1 MLVVQYFRL
10 LDYSPFEVA
19 MLFLFY
25 ESFGFVTNLVGGWL
39 GARIGLDLTMHIG
52 IAMQAVALGLL
63 TVPDTR
69 LSVPRGSKGASGGRR
84 ASFWQRPCCHLSCP
98 SSRRARRGQPL
109 FEALANLVV
118 YKALGLDPASHLGAA
133 LHFFAKDTAKIFAL
147 LVIVIY
153 LMGLLRALLSPER
166 VREFVRGRP
175 DWQARGFAVTLG
187 AVTPFCSC
195 SSVPLFIGFV
205 EAGIPLGVTF
215 SFLIASPMI
224 NEVAAVILVGI
235 LGWKLA
241 ALYVGAGLLVA
252 WVGGIVMQSFR
263 PERWVEEYVWRI
275 QMGQAD
281 LAEPDRSF
289 AGRHRYAVTEV
300 TEIVGRIWRWVLLGI
315 GVGALFHG
323 FVPEQ
328 WVSANLGGD
337 AWYTVPVAVLMGIP
351 LYSNA
356 TGVIPVAE
364 AMLTKGVAV
373 GTTLALMMSVAALS
387 LPEMLILRK
396 VIKWQALAL
405 FAGVLAVAFTLVG
418 WGFNVVA

>member
-1 MLVVQYFRL
+1 M
-10 LDYSPFEVA
+10 FEA
-19 MLFLFY
+19 FA
-25 ESFGFVTNLVGGWL
+25 NLIVYRG
-39 GARIGLDLTMHIG
+39 IGLDPT
-52 IAMQAVALGLL
+52 
-63 TVPDTR
+63 T
-69 LSVPRGSKGASGGRR
+69 
-84 ASFWQRPCCHLSCP
+84 
-98 SSRRARRGQPL
+98 
-109 FEALANLVV
+109 
-118 YKALGLDPASHLGAA
+118 HLGAA
-133 LHFFAKDTAKIFAL
+133 LHFFIMDVTKIFAL

-153 LMGLLRALLSPER
+153 VMGLLRAFLSPER

-241 ALYVGAGLLVA
+241 ALYIGAGLVVS
-252 WVGGIVMQSFR
+252 WFGGIVMQSFK
-263 PERWVEEYVWRI
+263 PERWVEEYVWKI
-275 QMGQAD
+275 HMGQAN
-281 LAEPDRSF
+281 LPEPDKSF
-289 AGRHRYAVTEV
+289 AGRHHYAVAEV
-300 TEIVGRIWRWVLLGI
+300 REIVGRIWKWVLLGI
-315 GVGALFHG
+315 GVGAMFHG
-323 FVPEQ
+323 FVPEG
-328 WVSANLGGD
+328 WVSEHLGGES
-337 AWYTVPVAVLMGIP
+337 WYTVPAAVGLGIP

-387 LPEMLILRK
+387 VPEMLILRK

-405 FAGVLAVAFTLVG
+405 FAGVLAVAFTLIG
-418 WGFNVVA
+418 WAFNAIA

>member
-1 MLVVQYFRL
+1 MFESLGDLVAFRL
-10 LDYSPFEVA
+10 LGLQP
-19 MLFLFY
+19 
-25 ESFGFVTNLVGGWL
+25 ESAAG
-39 GARIGLDLTMHIG
+39 
-52 IAMQAVALGLL
+52 
-63 TVPDTR
+63 
-69 LSVPRGSKGASGGRR
+69 
-84 ASFWQRPCCHLSCP
+84 
-98 SSRRARRGQPL
+98 
-109 FEALANLVV
+109 EALQ
-118 YKALGLDPASHLGAA
+118 
-133 LHFFAKDTAKIFAL
+133 FFVMDVTKIFAL
-147 LVIVIY
+147 LALVIY
-153 LMGLLRALLSPER
+153 IMGLLRAMLSPER

-175 DWQARGFAVTLG
+175 DWQARGFAVALG

-241 ALYVGAGLLVA
+241 SLYVGAGLLVA
-252 WVGGIVMQSFR
+252 WMGGVIMQSFK
-263 PERWVEEYVWRI
+263 PERWVEEYVWKI
-275 QMGQAD
+275 HMGQAD
-281 LAEPDRSF
+281 LPEPDKSF
-289 AGRHRYAVTEV
+289 LGRHRYAVTEV
-300 TEIVGRIWRWVLLGI
+300 KEIVGRIWKWVLLGI

-328 WVSANLGGD
+328 WVTEHLGGN
-337 AWYTVPVAVLMGIP
+337 AWYTVPAAVITGIP

-387 LPEMLILRK
+387 VPEMLILRK

-405 FAGVLAVAFTLVG
+405 FAGVLASAFTLVG
-418 WGFNVVA
+418 WGFNAIV